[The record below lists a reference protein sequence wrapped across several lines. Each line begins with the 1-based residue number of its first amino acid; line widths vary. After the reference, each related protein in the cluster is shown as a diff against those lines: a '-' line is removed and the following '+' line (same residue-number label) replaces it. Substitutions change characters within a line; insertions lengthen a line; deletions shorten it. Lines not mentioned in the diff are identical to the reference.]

1 MLHFAS
7 LICIY
12 LEDDGTRVGI
22 QRKHEEGWGGS
33 ELLQM
38 TSNSDLSIQTPPPKN
53 KGHVWRC
60 PVSEV

>member
-12 LEDDGTRVGI
+12 LDDGTRVGI
-22 QRKHEEGWGGS
+22 QRKHEEGWRGS

-38 TSNSDLSIQTPPPKN
+38 TSDSDLSIQTSPPKN
-53 KGHVWRC
+53 KGHVW
-60 PVSEV
+60 